1 MGVVLFDLDG
11 TLLDTAPDMVAS
23 LGQLCEEEDQ
33 PVLSYDLARSHVSN
47 GSIGLLKVAFGDP
60 WQEQFPRLQKRFLA
74 IYESRLCEA
83 TVLFPGMQ
91 ELLDALEQASLRW
104 GVVTNKP
111 GYLTE
116 PLLDAMKL
124 RERCAVVVSGD
135 TLAVR
140 KPHPEPLLYALAQV
154 DAAADQSIYV
164 GDAARDI
171 QSGTAA
177 KVATVAATYGYIQP
191 GDNPADWNADYSID
205 HPGELLQIL
214 AKRGMISTDLYHEQ
228 P

>member
-1 MGVVLFDLDG
+1 MGAVLFDLDG

-23 LGQLCEEEDQ
+23 LKQLCEEEDQ

-47 GSIGLLKVAFGDP
+47 GSIGLLNVAFGEP
-60 WQEQFPRLQKRFLA
+60 WQEQFPRLQQRFLT

-91 ELLDALEQASLRW
+91 ALLDALNKAALCW

-111 GYLTE
+111 AYLTE
-116 PLLDAMKL
+116 PLLDGLKL
-124 RERCAVVVSGD
+124 REGCAVVVSGD
-135 TLAVR
+135 TLSVR
-140 KPHPEPLLYALAQV
+140 KPHPEPILYALEKAGV
-154 DAAADQSIYV
+154 TANQSVYV

-177 KVATVAATYGYIQP
+177 GVATVAATYGYIQP
-191 GDNPADWNADYSID
+191 GDDPADWNADFSID
-205 HPGELLQIL
+205 HPGELPPIL
-214 AKRGMISTDLYHEQ
+214 AKYGMIIPDQCHE
-228 P
+228 

>member
-1 MGVVLFDLDG
+1 MVLFDLDG

-23 LGQLCEEEDQ
+23 LNQLCDEEDQ

-47 GSIGLLKVAFGDP
+47 GSLGLLNVAFGDRQ
-60 WQEQFPRLQKRFLA
+60 QEQFPRLQKRFLA

-91 ELLDALEQASLRW
+91 ALLDALDKAALSW

-111 GYLTE
+111 AYLTE
-116 PLLDAMKL
+116 PLLDALKL
-124 RERCAVVVSGD
+124 LEGCAVVVSGD
-135 TLAVR
+135 TLPVR
-140 KPHPEPLLYALAQV
+140 KPHPEPILHALEKTGV
-154 DAAADQSIYV
+154 TADQSVYV

-177 KVATVAATYGYIQP
+177 GVATVAATYGYIQP

-205 HPGELLQIL
+205 HPGELPPIL
-214 AKRGMISTDLYHEQ
+214 AKCGLIIPDQCHE
-228 P
+228 